1 MNAIKRLQKVLLNFY
16 YGLPFG
22 LKAAGDEIMGG
33 GEADQAG
40 TEINQQV
47 TDKRVAKHLLKG
59 EVTQEV
65 EELRYRTYRVANESE
80 NYKYIGNGVAVKQE
94 KEKSKDKTRFKFSQ
108 ENENICE
115 SVLST
120 MNQLGNYGTEKYRF
134 EIDYNSFV
142 RFKVEKFAKK
152 VDVDIDEKTGKIETT
167 LHFNTEPDPY
177 DAASMP
183 FINELKKLLDAKS
196 EYEIS
201 RNEIATSIYNFS
213 FTTYKAYN
221 EDDLVSYSFIKGG
234 KFKEFKKEGYEY
246 LLTLT
251 WNEYLR
257 LPLDL
262 ESKYYS
268 KSMAEKYARK
278 EKKDVAP
285 EMVNTER
292 KRYCS
297 VCGKEMSVYDA
308 DIQEADGH
316 KPICKDCLNKALKK
330 EEK

>member
-1 MNAIKRLQKVLLNFY
+1 MNKFKKYLINLL

-33 GEADQAG
+33 NG
-40 TEINQQV
+40 TSGNDTNIGQEV
-47 TDKRVAKHLLKG
+47 SDERVAKHLLKG

-65 EELRYRTYRVANESE
+65 EELRYRTYKVENESK
-80 NYKYIGNGVAVKQE
+80 NYSYLGNGIAVREDKPKQV
-94 KEKSKDKTRFKFSQ
+94 SKTRFKFTQ
-108 ENENICE
+108 DNENICE
-115 SVLST
+115 TVLQSLR
-120 MNQLGNYGTEKYRF
+120 QVGNYGTEKYRF

-142 RFKVEKFAKK
+142 RFKIEKFATKI
-152 VDVDIDEKTGKIETT
+152 DVDINEETGKIETT
-167 LHFNTEPDPY
+167 LHFSTEPNPY
-177 DAASMP
+177 DASSMP
-183 FINELKKLLDAKS
+183 FINELKKLFDVKN
-196 EYEIS
+196 EYQIL
-201 RNEIATSIYNFS
+201 RNEIASSIKNIS

-221 EDDLVSYSFIKGG
+221 EDDFVNYSFINGAN
-234 KFKEFKKEGYEY
+234 FKSFKQEGYEY
-246 LLTLT
+246 LLTFE

-268 KSMAEKYARK
+268 KSMAEKYANK
-278 EKKDVAP
+278 EKKDVDIS
-285 EMVNTER
+285 MVQAER

-316 KPICKDCLNKALKK
+316 EPICTECMQKVLNNQK
-330 EEK
+330 

>member
-1 MNAIKRLQKVLLNFY
+1 MNKLKKYLLNLW

-33 GEADQAG
+33 NGTSGNDTNISQEVNDQ
-40 TEINQQV
+40 
-47 TDKRVAKHLLKG
+47 RVGRHLLKG

-65 EELRYRTYRVANESE
+65 EELRYRTYRVENESK
-80 NYKYIGNGVAVKQE
+80 NYSYLGNGIAVKE
-94 KEKSKDKTRFKFSQ
+94 DRSKQTSKTKFKFTQ
-108 ENENICE
+108 DNENICE
-115 SVLST
+115 TVLQSLK
-120 MNQLGNYGTEKYRF
+120 QVGNYGTEKYRF

-142 RFKVEKFAKK
+142 RFKVEKFATKI
-152 VDVDIDEKTGKIETT
+152 DVDINEETGKIETT
-167 LHFNTEPDPY
+167 LHFSTEPNPY
-177 DAASMP
+177 DASSMP
-183 FINELKKLLDAKS
+183 FINELKKLFDVKT
-196 EYEIS
+196 EYQAS
-201 RNEIATSIYNFS
+201 RNEIASSIMNIS

-221 EDDLVSYSFIKGG
+221 EEDFVNYSFINGA
-234 KFKEFKKEGYEY
+234 KFKSFKQEGYDY
-246 LLTLT
+246 LLTFE

-268 KSMAEKYARK
+268 KSMAEKY
-278 EKKDVAP
+278 EKKERKDVDVS
-285 EMVNTER
+285 MVQSER

-316 KPICKDCLNKALKK
+316 EIICTECMQKVLKNQK
-330 EEK
+330 